1 MAKTKTKGLITHS
14 FKVVKRGKRSRS
26 KKTKDQDAKKKV
38 ICGFANKNDKK
49 QEWKKS
55 HLSSGS
61 KVRSLKTENGLV
73 TVSQEEL
80 DLDMLKQFDLTW
92 EYGPCI
98 GITRLQRWERARL
111 LGLDPPV
118 KVKETVLKRK
128 EDPIYL
134 NSLWYEYP
142 L

>member
-26 KKTKDQDAKKKV
+26 KKTKDQDAKKK
-38 ICGFANKNDKK
+38 
-49 QEWKKS
+49 
-55 HLSSGS
+55 
-61 KVRSLKTENGLV
+61 ENGLV